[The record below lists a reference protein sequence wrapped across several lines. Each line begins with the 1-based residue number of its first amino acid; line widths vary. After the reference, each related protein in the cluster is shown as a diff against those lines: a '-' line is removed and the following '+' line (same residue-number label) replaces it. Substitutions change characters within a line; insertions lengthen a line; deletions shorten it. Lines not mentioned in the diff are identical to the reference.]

1 VNLGLATSST
11 ERLPVSETDALHGLD
26 ILVVDDNAA
35 SRRILNEM
43 LLGWQMK
50 PVLADCGE
58 TALEI
63 LHERAENRNPF
74 ALVLLDAQMPGMDGL
89 TLSRQIEQDP
99 TSAGP
104 RIMMVGSL
112 DLKSLNRDLGEY
124 SHYVTK
130 PVTQANLLKAV
141 LNALGKGPNLLMPA
155 RNVSWSTAERPLRIL
170 LAEDNVI
177 NRKVAVRLLERQGH
191 SVVVACDG
199 KEALVAFARE
209 PFDVILMD
217 VQMPELNGYDATRAI
232 REQEQESGRH
242 VSIIALTAHAMKGDR
257 EICLNAGM
265 DDYLSRSFQK
275 YANVFWTVT

>member
-1 VNLGLATSST
+1 MNLGLATSST

-89 TLSRQIEQDP
+89 TLSRQIEQAP

-112 DLKSLNRDLGEY
+112 DLKSLNRDLGELAQFE
-124 SHYVTK
+124 
-130 PVTQANLLKAV
+130 PAV
-141 LNALGKGPNLLMPA
+141 AEVA
-155 RNVSWSTAERPLRIL
+155 RARAPSGSTSR
-170 LAEDNVI
+170 
-177 NRKVAVRLLERQGH
+177 VRG
-191 SVVVACDG
+191 AFG
-199 KEALVAFARE
+199 FAR
-209 PFDVILMD
+209 PASTSRPD
-217 VQMPELNGYDATRAI
+217 
-232 REQEQESGRH
+232 H
-242 VSIIALTAHAMKGDR
+242 VARVAPDSA
-257 EICLNAGM
+257 
-265 DDYLSRSFQK
+265 
-275 YANVFWTVT
+275 